1 MSYLRTMFFRLRLF
15 ALGALTVVATL
26 GAAAA
31 SASAKSKLLRIG
43 SRGAAVRTLQR
54 NLTNVGVPT
63 SVSGRY
69 TRFTQRSVTIFQRE
83 NNIQVDGV
91 TGPQTLRTLRVRLA
105 ADAAAERAAATA
117 QAADASSGGA
127 GLGDGTVAPIQTL
140 DADVTTAPHLTLNA
154 QGLVNIPAG
163 LPSAETAMLQAAN
176 KIAHDSYVYGGG
188 HNGWKAAKGY
198 DCSGTTSYVLHAAG
212 LMNGDQGDSANEP
225 FDSTQ
230 FEQYGAAGK
239 SLSGWAT
246 MWTNS
251 WHVYLKI
258 SNLWFDTAALNTASG
273 NDRWSTKR
281 ISSAKGFVERHPI
294 GW

>member
-1 MSYLRTMFFRLRLF
+1 MFFRFRLL
-15 ALGALTVVATL
+15 ALSVLTVVVTL
-26 GAAAA
+26 GAASAA
-31 SASAKSKLLRIG
+31 SAKTRLLRVG

-54 NLTNVGVPT
+54 NLTNVGIPT

-69 TRFTQRSVTIFQRE
+69 TRFTRGSVVIFQRE
-83 NNIQVDGV
+83 NDIHIDGV

-127 GLGDGTVAPIQTL
+127 GLGNATVAPVPTL
-140 DADVTTAPHLTLNA
+140 DAGVTTAPYLTLNSN
-154 QGLVNIPAG
+154 GLVNIPAG
-163 LPSAETAMLQAAN
+163 LTSAETAMLRAAN

-188 HNGWKAAKGY
+188 HNGWQAAKGY

-212 LMNGDQGDSANEP
+212 LMVGAQGDAAALP

-230 FEQYGAAGK
+230 FEQYGTAGP

-258 SNLWFDTAALNTASG
+258 SNLWFDTAALGTSS
-273 NDRWSTKR
+273 NDRWSTQR